1 MGRTTVRII
10 LHGSKQP
17 VLGALTRRPI
27 LVYQAANS
35 EEELRRIPLL
45 VTWVNGVRLW
55 AGGFVINSKSWTG
68 TAVWCEEGEPFPI
81 RKAAGPALLVLN
93 DEGGLLRAGPTF
105 PETLRVDLRFGW
117 EEVEKIERMR
127 YLGIPFLNEAV
138 RFTLKP
144 TATGPGS
151 RTFSFGGIMT
161 KRTTQE
167 IVDFGESEGVRVERE
182 AKFKIVRP

>member
-1 MGRTTVRII
+1 M
-10 LHGSKQP
+10 
-17 VLGALTRRPI
+17 
-27 LVYQAANS
+27 
-35 EEELRRIPLL
+35 
-45 VTWVNGVRLW
+45 
-55 AGGFVINSKSWTG
+55 INSKSWTG
-68 TAVWCEEGEPFPI
+68 TAVWREESDPSPI
-81 RKAAGPALLVLN
+81 RKPAGPAVLLLN

-105 PETLRVDLRFGW
+105 PETLRVDVWFGW

-127 YLGIPFLNEAV
+127 YLGIPFLGEAV

-144 TATGPGS
+144 GPTRTGS

-161 KRTTQE
+161 KRTTEE